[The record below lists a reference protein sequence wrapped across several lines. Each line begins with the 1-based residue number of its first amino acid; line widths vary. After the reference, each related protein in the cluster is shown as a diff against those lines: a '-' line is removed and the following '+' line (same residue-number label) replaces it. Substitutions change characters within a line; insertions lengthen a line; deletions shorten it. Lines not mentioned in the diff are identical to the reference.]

1 MSLFW
6 FIFSH
11 FEIVGFYSVPNTAQ
25 PILGT
30 QASRTLPYLK
40 APGESQLLI
49 FLLSYFLMF
58 EQKQQGSLSW
68 NKSIFYTH

>member
-1 MSLFW
+1 M
-6 FIFSH
+6 
-11 FEIVGFYSVPNTAQ
+11 PNTAQ

-40 APGESQLLI
+40 APGESQLRI
-49 FLLSYFLMF
+49 SLLSYFLMF

-68 NKSIFYTH
+68 NKSSFYTY